1 MRLNLVLLVLFA
13 LTLGMHVRFRAEPSR
28 PNVEFFPN
36 MARSPAYESFSEN
49 PNFADGKTLQL
60 PPPHVVEHGRPPA
73 AAPGPENP
81 FSRDDLAAYTRG
93 AAVYRSYCLPC
104 HGPAGRGDG
113 AVTRRGFPAPPP
125 LNSENALKMSDAK
138 MFEIVTAGQKNMPS
152 YAAQIPVAD
161 RWKVI
166 LYVRA
171 LQEKMK

>member
-1 MRLNLVLLVLFA
+1 MRLNVVLLVLFA
-13 LTLGMHVRFRAEPSR
+13 VTLGLHVRFQAEPSR

-36 MARSPAYESFSEN
+36 MARSPAFESFSEN
-49 PNFADGKTLQL
+49 PNFPDGKTLQL
-60 PPPHVVEHGRPPA
+60 PPAHVVPRGAIPA
-73 AAPGPENP
+73 AGPAPENP
-81 FSRDDLAAYTRG
+81 VSRDDLESYTRG

-113 AVTRRGFPAPPP
+113 AVAMRGFPAPPP
-125 LNSENALKMSDAK
+125 LNSENALKMTDAK
-138 MFEIVTAGQKNMPS
+138 MFQIVSAGQKNMPS
-152 YAAQIPVAD
+152 YAAQIPEPD

>member
-1 MRLNLVLLVLFA
+1 MRMNVVLLALFA
-13 LTLGMHVRFRAEPSR
+13 LTLALHVRFQAEPSR

-60 PPPHVVEHGRPPA
+60 PPPHVVAYGAALA
-73 AAPGPENP
+73 AAPAPENP

-113 AVTRRGFPAPPP
+113 AVAMRGFPAPPP

-138 MFEIVTAGQKNMPS
+138 MFEIVSGGQKNMPS
-152 YAAQIPVAD
+152 YAAQIPEAD

>member
-1 MRLNLVLLVLFA
+1 MRLNFILLALFA
-13 LTLGMHVRFRAEPSR
+13 LTLGLHVRFRAEPSR

-49 PNFADGKTLQL
+49 ANFPDGKTLQL
-60 PPPHVVEHGRPPA
+60 PPPHVVARGAVPASPP
-73 AAPGPENP
+73 PVENP
-81 FSRDDLAAYTRG
+81 FQREDLAAYTRG

-113 AVTRRGFPAPPP
+113 AVARRGFPAPPP

-152 YAAQIPVAD
+152 YAAQIPEED
-161 RWKVI
+161 RWKAI